1 MASGSFNLS
10 RTGSTSSYI
19 TFKCNWSSTP
29 NQSANTSTV
38 TVTVTASK
46 SSSSTADT
54 YGNQTTDV
62 TVGSSSQSNSGSFRL
77 SPSKTVTLFSKTF
90 TVAHNSDGTKSV
102 KISVSVGGNVIY
114 ANGSQTVTLDKI
126 PRYAT
131 VNQSLTAK
139 TETTATISWTSD
151 AIVDYIWYSTNNGSS
166 WSGINVADGTS
177 GSYTISGLFANT
189 TYQIKTRV
197 RRKDSQLT
205 TDSSALS
212 VTTYAYPYANSMP
225 NFTIGSKLTI
235 GIYNPLGRQV
245 TVNILGADNSQISN
259 DTTYGTS
266 ISGYNG
272 TGVVNA
278 LYNSIPNAQSG
289 TYKVKVTYGSSIV
302 TKTGGTYSIN
312 ANICTPS
319 IGSVSYQDRN
329 QTTIALT
336 GNNQDIVRNH
346 STLSYSASGLTAKNG
361 ASVRSCSVT
370 VNGATIPLTVSGS
383 SASGT
388 GGVIDS
394 GMSLDAVF
402 TVTDSRGLT
411 GTKKITV
418 NMLDWSVPSA
428 IITLQRQDNFYT
440 ATDLTVDAQI
450 AYINGNNRVT
460 ITYQATKEG
469 DSSPSVSGSLQDN
482 VTSVIQLDNNYAWTV
497 VVTLVD
503 SLGGTTS
510 YSVYISRG
518 MPIIYFDR
526 LKSSVGI
533 NCFPQDEQSLE
544 VDGVNILD
552 ALENIENALVRNV
565 MTAYLNANVTNLAV
579 STYTIVPLNGSNG
592 VGSKLTLQS
601 DGGIKIGAGVS
612 KILVSARASIQGSA
626 TTGRRHLRVMKN
638 SYTNNNTIA
647 WSQDD
652 FGASVTEDIVITPTV
667 GDVQEGDV
675 VYLWYYVPNSADTI
689 GGNAYGCRTSMTI
702 EVIG

>member
-62 TVGSSSQSNSGSFRL
+62 TVGSASQSNSGSFRL
-77 SPSKTVTLFSKTF
+77 SPSKTVTLFSKSF
-90 TVAHNSDGTKSV
+90 TVSHNSDGTKSV

-131 VNQSLTAK
+131 VNQSLNAK
-139 TETTATISWTSD
+139 TETTATINWTSD
-151 AIVDYIWYSTNNGSS
+151 AIVDYIWYSTNNGST

-189 TYQIKTRV
+189 AYNIKTRV

-235 GIYNPLGRQV
+235 GLYNPLGRQV

-289 TYKVKVTYGSSIV
+289 TYKVKVTYGSSIT

-319 IGSVSYQDRN
+319 IESVSYQDRN

-346 STLSYSASGLTAKNG
+346 STLSYSATGLTAKNG

-370 VNGATIPLTVSGS
+370 VNGTNIPLTVSGS
-383 SASGT
+383 NASGT

-411 GTKKITV
+411 GTKSVTV

-450 AYINGNNRVT
+450 AYINGNNRVS

-469 DSSPSVSGSLQDN
+469 ESAPSVSGSLQDN

-510 YSVYISRG
+510 YTVYISRG

-552 ALENIENALVRNV
+552 ALDDIENALEKNV
-565 MTAYLNANVTNLAV
+565 MTASLTANVTNLAV
-579 STYTIVPLNGSNG
+579 NTYTIIPLNDSDG

-601 DGGIKIGAGVS
+601 DGGIKIGANVS

-626 TTGRRHLRVMKN
+626 TTGKRHLRVMKN

>member
-19 TFKCNWSSTP
+19 TFKCAWSSTA

-54 YGNQTTDV
+54 YGFQTTSV
-62 TVGSSSQSNSGSFRL
+62 TVGSASQSNSGSFTL
-77 SPSKTVTLFSKTF
+77 APSKTITLFSKSF

-102 KISVSVGGNVIY
+102 NILVDVGGN
-114 ANGSQTVTLDKI
+114 AMWGGGSQTITLDKI

-131 VNQSLTAK
+131 VNQSLSAK
-139 TETTATISWTSD
+139 TETTATIAWTSD
-151 AIVDYIWYSTNNGSS
+151 STVDYIWYSTNNGSS
-166 WSGINVADGTS
+166 WSGINVADGTK
-177 GSYTISGLFANT
+177 GSYTISGLSANT
-189 TYQIKTRV
+189 AYDIKTRV

-205 TDSSALS
+205 TDSSAMS

-225 NFTIGSKLTI
+225 SFTIGNKLTI
-235 GIYNPLGRQV
+235 GLYNPLGRTV
-245 TVNILGADNSQISN
+245 TVNILGADNSQVSN
-259 DTTYGTS
+259 DTTSGTS
-266 ISGYNG
+266 ITGYAG
-272 TGVVNA
+272 SGVVNA
-278 LYNSIPNAQSG
+278 LYASIPNAKSG
-289 TYKVKVTYGSSIV
+289 TYKVKVTYGTQIS
-302 TKTGGTYSIN
+302 TKTGGTYTVN
-312 ANICTPS
+312 ENVCKPS
-319 IGSVSYQDRN
+319 ISAVAYSDTN

-336 GNNQDIVRNH
+336 ENNQDIVRNQ
-346 STLSYSASGLTAKNG
+346 STVRYSASGLSALNG

-370 VNGATIPLTVSGS
+370 VNGETISLNVSGTN
-383 SASGT
+383 ATGN

-394 GMSLDAVF
+394 GQDIEAVF

-411 GTKKITV
+411 GTKTV
-418 NMLDWSVPSA
+418 TISMLDWSVPSA
-428 IITLQRQDNFYT
+428 IITLERQDNFYT
-440 ATDLTVDAQI
+440 ETNLTVDARF
-450 AYINGNNRVT
+450 ASINGNNRIT

-469 DSSPSVSGSLQDN
+469 DSSASVSGSVQDN
-482 VTSVIQLDNNYAWTV
+482 VTSVVQLDNDYSWTV
-497 VVTLVD
+497 AIKLVD
-503 SLGGTTS
+503 SLGGQTT
-510 YSVYISRG
+510 YTAYISRG

-533 NCFPQDEQSLE
+533 NCFPKEEESLE
-544 VDGVNILD
+544 VNGVNM
-552 ALENIENALVRNV
+552 EKNV
-565 MTAYLNANVTNLAV
+565 MTASLSANVTDLVV
-579 STYTIVPLNGSNG
+579 STYTEIPLDLSNS

-601 DGGIKIGAGVS
+601 DGGIKIGANVS
-612 KILVSARASIQGSA
+612 KILVSARASIVGSS

-667 GDVQEGDV
+667 GDVSEGDV
-675 VYLWYYVPNSADTI
+675 VYLWYYVPNSADAL

>member
-19 TFKCNWSSTP
+19 TFKCSWSSTP
-29 NQSANTSTV
+29 NASTNKSTV

-46 SSSSTADT
+46 ASNSTADT
-54 YGNQTTDV
+54 YGNQSTQV

-90 TVAHNSDGTKSV
+90 TVAHNADGTKSV

-131 VNQSLTAK
+131 VNQYCWDY
-139 TETTATISWTSD
+139 TETTATIDWESD
-151 AIVDYIWYSTNNGSS
+151 AVVDYIWYSINNGSS
-166 WSGINVADGTS
+166 WTGINVADGTS
-177 GSYTISGLFANT
+177 GEYTITGLNANT
-189 TYQIKTRV
+189 TYNIKTRV

-212 VTTYAYPYANSMP
+212 VKTYAYPYANSMP
-225 NFTIGSKLTI
+225 NFTIGDTLTI
-235 GIYNPLGRQV
+235 GLYNPLGRQV
-245 TVNILGADNSQISN
+245 TVNILGADGSQVSN

-266 ISGYNG
+266 IKGYAG
-272 TGVVNA
+272 SGVVNA
-278 LYNSIPNAQSG
+278 LYASIPNAQSG
-289 TYKVKVTYGSSIV
+289 TYKVKVTYGAQVS
-302 TKTGGTYSIN
+302 TKTGGTYKVN
-312 ANICTPS
+312 ANVCSPS
-319 IGSVSYQDRN
+319 IGSVAYQDTN
-329 QTTIALT
+329 SQTVALT
-336 GNNQDIVRNH
+336 GNNQDIVRNQ
-346 STLSYSASGLTAKNG
+346 STVQYSASGLTAKNS
-361 ASVRSCSVT
+361 AFVSSCSVT
-370 VNGATIPLTVSGS
+370 VNGANVALTVSGS

-394 GMSLDAVF
+394 GMSIEATF

-411 GTKKITV
+411 GTKTITV

-428 IITLQRQDNFYT
+428 IITLQRQNNFYT
-440 ATDLTVDAQI
+440 ATDLTVDANI
-450 AYINGNNRVT
+450 AYINGNNQVT

-469 DSSPSVSGSLQDN
+469 DSSPSVSGSVQDN

-503 SLGGTTS
+503 SLGGRTS
-510 YSVYISRG
+510 YSRWISRG

-533 NCFPQDEQSLE
+533 NCFPQDEESLE
-544 VDGVNILD
+544 VSGVNILD
-552 ALENIENALVRNV
+552 ALEKNV
-565 MTAYLNANVTNLAV
+565 MTASLTANVTNLAV

-601 DGGIKIGAGVS
+601 DGGIKIGANVS

-675 VYLWYYVPNSADTI
+675 VYLWYHVPNSADTL

>member
-19 TFKCNWSSTP
+19 TFKCAWSSTP
-29 NQSANTSTV
+29 NTSTNKSTV

-54 YGNQTTDV
+54 YGNQSTDV

-77 SPSKTVTLFSKTF
+77 SPSKTVTLFSKSF
-90 TVAHNSDGTKSV
+90 TVAHNADGTKSV
-102 KISVSVGGNVIY
+102 KISVEVGGNVIY

-131 VNQSLTAK
+131 VNQSLVSK
-139 TETTATISWTSD
+139 TETDAVIKWTSD
-151 AIVDYIWYSTNNGSS
+151 ATVDYIWFSTNNGSS

-177 GSYTISGLFANT
+177 GTYTISGLSANT

-212 VTTYAYPYANSMP
+212 VTTYAYPYASSMP

-235 GIYNPLGRQV
+235 GLYNPLGRTV
-245 TVNILGADNSQISN
+245 TVNILGADNSQCSN
-259 DTTYGTS
+259 DTTSGTS
-266 ISGYNG
+266 IAGYNG
-272 TGVVNA
+272 TSVVNA
-278 LYNSIPNAQSG
+278 LYNSIPNAKSG
-289 TYKVKVTYGSSIV
+289 TYKVKVTYGTNIS
-302 TKTGGTYSIN
+302 TKTGGTYSVN
-312 ANICTPS
+312 QNVCSPT
-319 IGSVSYQDRN
+319 IGSASYQDTKS
-329 QTTIALT
+329 QTIALT
-336 GNNQDIVRNH
+336 GNNQDIVRNQ
-346 STLSYSASGLTAKNG
+346 SIVAYSATDLTAKNG
-361 ASVRSCSVT
+361 ASVRSCSIT
-370 VNGATIPLTVSGS
+370 VNGANIPLTVSGS

-394 GMSLDAVF
+394 GMSLEAVF

-411 GTKKITV
+411 GTKTV
-418 NMLDWSVPSA
+418 TINMLDWSVPSA

-469 DSSPSVSGSLQDN
+469 DSAPSVSGSVQDN
-482 VTSVIQLDNNYAWTV
+482 VTSTIQLDNNYAWTV

-503 SLGGTTS
+503 SLGGQTS
-510 YSVYISRG
+510 YSLWISRG

-552 ALENIENALVRNV
+552 ALFYKNGDSVTIKNVNVSGMTTSNNTSLRFTVFLPKSAQNVTVSCTTMKLNVRNPEGGYTLSPAFVSGGYDVLADSTITVTQLATGIGNAITFNLAKSSAYNGVNNTPETVTIENMVL
-565 MTAYLNANVTNLAV
+565 
-579 STYTIVPLNGSNG
+579 SFS
-592 VGSKLTLQS
+592 
-601 DGGIKIGAGVS
+601 
-612 KILVSARASIQGSA
+612 
-626 TTGRRHLRVMKN
+626 
-638 SYTNNNTIA
+638 
-647 WSQDD
+647 
-652 FGASVTEDIVITPTV
+652 
-667 GDVQEGDV
+667 
-675 VYLWYYVPNSADTI
+675 
-689 GGNAYGCRTSMTI
+689 
-702 EVIG
+702 

>member
-19 TFKCNWSSTP
+19 TFKCSWSSTP
-29 NQSANTSTV
+29 NASTNKSTV

-62 TVGSSSQSNSGSFRL
+62 TVGSSGQSNSGSFRL
-77 SPSKTVTLFSKTF
+77 SPSKTVTLFSKSF
-90 TVAHNSDGTKSV
+90 TVAHNADGTKSV
-102 KISVSVGGNVIY
+102 KISVDVGGNVIY

-131 VNQSLTAK
+131 VNQSLLSN
-139 TETTATISWTSD
+139 TETSATMWWTSD
-151 AIVDYIWYSTNNGSS
+151 ATIDYIWYSINNGSS
-166 WSGINVADGTS
+166 WTGINVADGTN
-177 GSYTISGLFANT
+177 GQYTISGLSANT

-205 TDSSALS
+205 TDSDALA
-212 VTTYAYPYANSMP
+212 VTTYAYPYASSMP
-225 NFTIGSKLTI
+225 NFTIGDKLTI
-235 GIYNPLGRQV
+235 KLYNPLNRQV
-245 TVNILGADNSQISN
+245 TVNILGADGSQVSN
-259 DTTYGTS
+259 DTTSGTS
-266 ISGYNG
+266 ITGYAG
-272 TGVVNA
+272 SGVVNA

-289 TYKVKVTYGSSIV
+289 TYKVKVTYGAQVS
-302 TKTGGTYSIN
+302 TKTGGTYSVN
-312 ANICTPS
+312 KNVCAPS
-319 IGSVSYQDRN
+319 IGSVAYEDTKSQ
-329 QTTIALT
+329 TIALT
-336 GNNQDIVRNH
+336 GNDQDIVRNQ
-346 STLSYSASGLTAKNG
+346 SIVGYSASGLTAQKG
-361 ASVRSCSVT
+361 ATVRSCSVT
-370 VNGATIPLTVSGS
+370 VNGTSYNLTVSGS
-383 SASGT
+383 NASGT

-411 GTKKITV
+411 GTKKVTV

-469 DSSPSVSGSLQDN
+469 DSAPSVSGSLQDN
-482 VTSVIQLDNNYAWTV
+482 VTSTIQLDNNYAWTV

-503 SLGGTTS
+503 SLGGTTT
-510 YSVYISRG
+510 YTVYISRG

-533 NCFPQDEQSLE
+533 NCFPQEEQSLE
-544 VDGVNILD
+544 VNGVSM
-552 ALENIENALVRNV
+552 EKNV
-565 MTAYLNANVTNLAV
+565 ITASLTANVTNLAV
-579 STYTIVPLNGSNG
+579 STYTIIPLDDSNG

-601 DGGIKIGAGVS
+601 DGGIKIGANVS
-612 KILVSARASIQGSA
+612 KILVSARASIAGSA

-675 VYLWYYVPNSADTI
+675 VYLWYYVPNSADSI